1 MAVCP
6 VCGHET
12 RERSRFCSAC
22 GTSLV
27 QAPPR
32 DVRKIVT
39 VLFADVIESTSLG
52 EKLDPEA
59 LRWVMSRY
67 FERMQAIVERHEGQ
81 VEKFIGDA
89 IMAVFGIPVAHED
102 DALRALRAAAE
113 MRASLAELNV
123 ELQRNQGIRLEVRI
137 GVNTGEVVAGDPS
150 AGQRLVTGDAVNVA
164 ARLEQAAS
172 PGQVLLG
179 EETHRLIGEGVQVKG
194 PEVIVAKG
202 KRDPVVAFVL
212 VDLRRDASF
221 PVHRLDAPLVGR
233 EHEFGALRAALE
245 RAISERSCRL
255 VTVLGAAGVGKS
267 RLAAELA
274 AWAGDRAK
282 ILIGHSLP
290 YGEGITYWPVV
301 EALRQALGIGAD
313 ESASPSYESLVE
325 LAGGDEEEARAMAD
339 RVAHVIG
346 AHKAAAAN
354 EETFWA
360 VRRLLEGIARK
371 RPLVLMLEDL
381 HWAEPT
387 LLDLVE
393 YIVDWSRD
401 APLLVICLARPELL
415 DERPTWSR
423 RLREEESIRLEPL
436 NQVAADLLMD
446 TLLGDRSLAPAA
458 RARIAEAAEGNPLFL
473 EQMLAM
479 IVEEGG
485 AIDEVAVP
493 PTIRALLTARLDRLT
508 RGERAVIERA
518 AVMGRVFSWE
528 AVRELSPEEEDW
540 SFVGEQLMA
549 LVRKE
554 LVSPEGE
561 AGPSEHRFR
570 FRHILIRDA
579 AYVAI
584 PKVTRAEFHERF
596 AGWLERGSAEYEEV
610 VGYHLEQ
617 AFRYRIELGPLDERA
632 SPLAARGADFL
643 ASAGRRAFARG
654 DMPAAA
660 NLIERAAALYPN
672 DRTERLQLLP
682 TLGKALRETGELGP
696 SDAVLTEALAVA
708 RAAGDRR
715 VESLAQIER
724 ASLRDYTDSSSDLD
738 ELRRV
743 AERSIGVFEELG
755 DDEALAQA
763 CSLLAEVHWT
773 RGHFAAME
781 EVLERALAHAERAGD
796 ERERAFILYALA
808 RAAFLGPMPVDTAL
822 RRCEQVSAQAGTD
835 RMLAA
840 AVLPPAGGL
849 HALRGDFEQAR
860 FLYTSARAK
869 FEEFGLRAA
878 LAALPLYSGPIE
890 LLAGD
895 SHAAEHEL
903 DRGRRLLEEMGDR
916 SRLSTTCAFLA
927 QALYAQGRYAAAD
940 AAALAAAAATTP
952 HDSYTQAVWRGTH
965 ARVLVRRGELEEA
978 ERVALEGAA
987 IASQTDSPDLAGDAL
1002 LVLADVLTVGSRT
1015 TEAAA
1020 HAREAL
1026 RHYRAKGNK
1035 VSSRLA
1041 EELAGLTPADGGRSV
1056 TSS

>member
-1 MAVCP
+1 MCP

-596 AGWLERGSAEYEEV
+596 AGWLERGAAEYEEV

-715 VESLAQIER
+715 VESLAQIELPLSATTPTPPAIWTSFAGSPSGASVSLR
-724 ASLRDYTDSSSDLD
+724 SSATTKRSRKHAASLPKCIGLAGISLRWRKCSSGRSRTRSARATSESARSFSTPSL
-738 ELRRV
+738 ELPSSVRCPWTRLFGAASRSAPRRV
-743 AERSIGVFEELG
+743 PT
-755 DDEALAQA
+755 A
-763 CSLLAEVHWT
+763 CSPQ
-773 RGHFAAME
+773 RSC
-781 EVLERALAHAERAGD
+781 
-796 ERERAFILYALA
+796 
-808 RAAFLGPMPVDTAL
+808 L
-822 RRCEQVSAQAGTD
+822 R
-835 RMLAA
+835 
-840 AVLPPAGGL
+840 PAGCTRYAVTL
-849 HALRGDFEQAR
+849 SRPAFSTR
-860 FLYTSARAK
+860 SARAK

-987 IASQTDSPDLAGDAL
+987 IASQTDSPDLVGDAL
-1002 LVLADVLTVGSRT
+1002 LVLADVLTVGRRT

-1026 RHYRAKGNK
+1026 ATTARRGTRSRPASRK
-1035 VSSRLA
+1035 SS
-1041 EELAGLTPADGGRSV
+1041 PA
-1056 TSS
+1056 